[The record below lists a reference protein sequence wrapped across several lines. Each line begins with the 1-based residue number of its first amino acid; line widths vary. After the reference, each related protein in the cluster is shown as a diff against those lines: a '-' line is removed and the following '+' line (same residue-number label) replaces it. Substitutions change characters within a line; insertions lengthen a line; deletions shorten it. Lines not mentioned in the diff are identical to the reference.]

1 MAGVLKL
8 PQRPM
13 TNWELAAQLCSWSAD
28 LRASRRSHLDA
39 YGKLVPHLFMA
50 DVLARVV
57 SCQRAFTDAKASERK
72 ELDAILDVLESGA
85 RIGDQQTRN
94 VIANCFIHGASTQPF
109 FASLWPLLGPNLRAL
124 K

>member
-1 MAGVLKL
+1 MAGVLRL

-13 TNWELAAQLCSWSAD
+13 TNWELAAQLCSWSAE
-28 LRASRRSHLDA
+28 LRAARRSHLDE

-57 SCQRAFTDAKASERK
+57 KCQRAFSDAKASERK

-85 RIGDQQTRN
+85 RIGDQHTRN
-94 VIANCFIHGASTQPF
+94 VIANGFIHTASTEPF
-109 FASLWPLLGPNLRAL
+109 FATLWPLLGPNLRAL